1 MVIHTDYGELKSKYK
16 YLGFGLWEN
25 RNPIERPPPPRK
37 PSPPP
42 PPPKAEPIWYNCTVT
57 TESHNTSKE
66 LDDLEQ
72 GLDGYGKMAKR
83 DVEVN
88 DLNRITCRT
97 IGRPLKMTAPKK
109 NWYWNS
115 QLCFDLFQLGNSCAG
130 LPGCLG
136 DIYEE
141 FEKEDMSEMF
151 RRAFLEQMGNIDEP
165 DRAMFDCH
173 VCGDKCRGRAI
184 TAMARYAL

>member
-72 GLDGYGKMAKR
+72 GLDGHAKMAKR

-88 DLNRITCRT
+88 DLNRITCGM
-97 IGRPLKMTAPKK
+97 IGRPLKRTAP
-109 NWYWNS
+109 
-115 QLCFDLFQLGNSCAG
+115 
-130 LPGCLG
+130 
-136 DIYEE
+136 
-141 FEKEDMSEMF
+141 EKLVLKF
-151 RRAFLEQMGNIDEP
+151 TVIF
-165 DRAMFDCH
+165 
-173 VCGDKCRGRAI
+173 
-184 TAMARYAL
+184 